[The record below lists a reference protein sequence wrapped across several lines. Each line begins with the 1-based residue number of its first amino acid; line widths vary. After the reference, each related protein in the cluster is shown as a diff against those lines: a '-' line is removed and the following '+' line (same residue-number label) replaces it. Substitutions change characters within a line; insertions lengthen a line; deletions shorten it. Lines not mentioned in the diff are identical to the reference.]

1 MVVCVTQKLSHWKD
15 CKKLVKKSK
24 MSQNANILD
33 ALFEVPQ
40 DEAFFET
47 GKNTK

>member
-1 MVVCVTQKLSHWKD
+1 
-15 CKKLVKKSK
+15 

-40 DEAFFET
+40 DEAFSRQ
-47 GKNTK
+47 GKIPNENFHMDRKVLPF